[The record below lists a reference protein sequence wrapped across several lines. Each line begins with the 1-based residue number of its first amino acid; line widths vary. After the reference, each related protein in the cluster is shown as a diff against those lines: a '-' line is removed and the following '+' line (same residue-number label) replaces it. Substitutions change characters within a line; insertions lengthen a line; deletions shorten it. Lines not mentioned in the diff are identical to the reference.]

1 VARGA
6 PAIVV
11 PLFPQDRADTA
22 ARGGHAPPRSK
33 ERATSMS
40 FGKHNADI
48 VISTALRT
56 AIGTF
61 GGSLKDIPATDLG
74 ATVGTAVIERSGVD
88 PGRIDQVIVGNILSA
103 GQGMNPGRQVGV
115 RSGVPVEAPGLTLN
129 RMCGSGLQA
138 VISAAQEIALGDADV
153 VLAGGIENMDQAPF
167 LMPKGRYGYR
177 MGLPD
182 AKILD
187 HMVYDGLWDIFND
200 YHMGLTAEN
209 VAERYGITREDCDA
223 YAARSHQL
231 AAKANSEETFAGQI
245 VPVPIKA
252 KKQTVDFTTD
262 EHVRP
267 DATAEGL
274 ARLKPV
280 FKNDGGVV
288 TAGNASGVN
297 DGAALML
304 VSSAEKAEELGLPV
318 QGWLIAA
325 AVSGVDPAYMGI
337 GMVPAS
343 QKVLEKAGLSVDDI
357 DVVEANEAFASVALA
372 VQRELGVPDEKMNP
386 VGGAVALG
394 HPIGATG
401 AVLVVKTLHEL
412 ERRQGRYGL
421 VTLCIGGGMGI
432 AAVLERA
439 A

>member
-1 VARGA
+1 MGFGNA
-6 PAIVV
+6 PVDIVV
-11 PLFPQDRADTA
+11 
-22 ARGGHAPPRSK
+22 
-33 ERATSMS
+33 
-40 FGKHNADI
+40 
-48 VISTALRT
+48 STPLRT

-61 GGSLKDIPATDLG
+61 GGALKDVPATDLG
-74 ATVGTAVIERSGVD
+74 ATVGKAVVERSGID
-88 PGRIDQVIVGNILSA
+88 PARINQVIVGNILSA

-115 RSGVPVEAPGLTLN
+115 KSGVPVEAPGLTLN

-138 VISAAQEIALGDADV
+138 IGNAAQEIALGDADV

-167 LMPKGRYGYR
+167 LLPKGRYGYR

-187 HMVYDGLWDIFND
+187 HMVNDGLWDAFND
-200 YHMGLTAEN
+200 YHMGITAEN

-231 AAKANSEETFAGQI
+231 AAKAHSEELFAGQI
-245 VPVPIKA
+245 VPVPIKQ

-267 DATAEGL
+267 DSTAEGL
-274 ARLKPV
+274 ARLRPV
-280 FKNDGGVV
+280 FKKDGLV
-288 TAGNASGVN
+288 TAGNASGIN
-297 DGAALML
+297 DGAAMML
-304 VSSAEKAEELGLPV
+304 VTRAAKAEGFGLPV
-318 QGWLIAA
+318 SA

-343 QKVLEKAGLSVDDI
+343 LKALEKAGLTIDDL
-357 DVVEANEAFASVALA
+357 DVVEANEAYASVALA
-372 VQRELGVPDEKMNP
+372 VQRELKVPDEKMNP

-401 AVLVVKTLHEL
+401 AVLTVKTLYEL
-412 ERRQGRYGL
+412 ERRQARYGL

-432 AAVLERA
+432 AAVFERVG
-439 A
+439 